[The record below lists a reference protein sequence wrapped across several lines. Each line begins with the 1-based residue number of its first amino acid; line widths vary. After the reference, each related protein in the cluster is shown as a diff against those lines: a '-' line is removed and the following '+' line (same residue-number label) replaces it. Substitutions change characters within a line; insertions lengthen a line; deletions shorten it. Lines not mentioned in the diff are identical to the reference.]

1 MIRSHRPWDCIPQ
14 RVGTPLLRAFHV
26 VLVLG
31 SFTSAPA
38 IIGAQES
45 ASSGPTQCPSP
56 TPPALKLPTG
66 AWEQIKTAVNAALR
80 SPRNQT
86 CFDYANE
93 NELAAILL
101 APAWCETVLCEFPR
115 LPAVA
120 PGRSDEVCRVSLPG
134 NERAYAAWGKHGGDP
149 CAEGDRCS
157 SCCRP
162 ATHCRPDD
170 DGWDS
175 ANWTA
180 KKYARAYFHAAFG
193 PWQTDTINEVY
204 REYAAFERTG
214 LGVPDSGFSAV
225 LKHVIDSLYKR
236 CWRDWFA
243 CGGNRGENRCETAKN
258 NLCGGNECSCVK
270 VAEEETRSHVYPWK
284 CLWQDDDGRWDEINC
299 WLVDVEAAA
308 ATDSRLYLYKNP
320 GGTGDQTPLSFSFIN
335 FRARAGGL
343 EYEYRL
349 WPRAFTGYDTDIWA
363 RRKLGGENGEDI
375 RSVAREAWS
384 FGPLTRLLLPSKLA
398 SSTNKVD
405 VVLLVDTTG
414 SMWDDINQ
422 VAEAA
427 QQIVDELFRRTELD
441 VRVAV
446 AEYKDFPFGGHGA
459 PGDMPYR
466 AIQPFT
472 KDKTLL
478 QDALSSLPGR
488 VGGGGGLERVCV
500 LRSRERRSWPMHR
513 QLARR
518 CEPVCD
524 RGRRCAAAR
533 PRARHRFYHANLQG
547 RVGRKV

>member
-45 ASSGPTQCPSP
+45 ASSGPTQCTP
-56 TPPALKLPTG
+56 TPDLNLKLPAG
-66 AWEQIKTAVNAALR
+66 AWEQIKTAVNAAFR
-80 SPRNQT
+80 STT
-86 CFDYANE
+86 CSDYGSITNE

-101 APAWCETVLCEFPR
+101 APAWCETVLCGEFRR

-120 PGRSDEVCRVSLPG
+120 PGRSDEVCRGLRPG
-134 NERAYAAWGKHGGDP
+134 NEKAYAAWGKHGGVP
-149 CAEGDRCS
+149 CAEGGS
-157 SCCRP
+157 RP
-162 ATHCRPDD
+162 A

-175 ANWTA
+175 SKNWTA
-180 KKYARAYFHAAFG
+180 NEYARAYFHAAFG
-193 PWQTDTINEVY
+193 PWQTDTVNEVY

-243 CGGNRGENRCETAKN
+243 CGRNRCETAKN
-258 NLCGGNECSCVK
+258 NLCGGNGCSCVK

-284 CLWQDDDGRWDEINC
+284 CLWQGDDGRWDEINC

-308 ATDSRLYLYKNP
+308 ATDSRLFLYTNP
-320 GGTGDQTPLSFSFIN
+320 DGNDDQAPLSFSFIN

-363 RRKLGGENGEDI
+363 RRKLGGKNGEDI
-375 RSVAREAWS
+375 RGVAREAWS

-398 SSTNKVD
+398 SSTTNLD

-427 QQIVDELFRRTELD
+427 RQIVDELFRRTELD

-472 KDKTLL
+472 KDKRLL
-478 QDALSSLPGR
+478 QNALSSLPGR
-488 VGGGGGLERVCV
+488 VGGGGTGTSLCTS
-500 LRSRERRSWPMHR
+500 LSRAPIV
-513 QLARR
+513 A
-518 CEPVCD
+518 D
-524 RGRRCAAAR
+524 A
-533 PRARHRFYHANLQG
+533 
-547 RVGRKV
+547 